1 MTDEITSLKA
11 QIDQLEIALEKKDL
25 EIITYLDKI
34 DYLED
39 NNMKLELLVSD
50 EKSDKNGTKKQ
61 LINSILTIKFKEK
74 EKELR
79 NLKDSMGFLRKEKI
93 RLQQELEK
101 FTKKTNSSVII
112 IEEKKK
118 PPFEDLVS
126 ELQGKINKQKILITK
141 LMQKNEKRDKL
152 NERLIKNDMEIEIS
166 KSEPSENVS
175 LIVEKSEN
183 NEILYNLTEELQ
195 KKLIKTKQQV
205 VLLEKKLAECKKKV
219 KKGGKS

>member
-1 MTDEITSLKA
+1 MTDEKTSLKA

-205 VLLEKKLAECKKKV
+205 VLLKKELAECKKQV

>member
-1 MTDEITSLKA
+1 MTDEKTSLKA
-11 QIDQLEIALEKKDL
+11 QIDQLEMALEKKDL
-25 EIITYLDKI
+25 EIITYLNKI

-141 LMQKNEKRDKL
+141 LMQKNRKRDEL

-175 LIVEKSEN
+175 LMVEKSEN

-195 KKLIKTKQQV
+195 RKLIKTKQQV

>member
-205 VLLEKKLAECKKKV
+205 VLLKKELAECKKQV

>member
-34 DYLED
+34 EYLED

-50 EKSDKNGTKKQ
+50 EKSNMNGKKTQ
-61 LINSILTIKFKEK
+61 LMGSILAIKLKEK

-79 NLKDSMGFLRKEKI
+79 DLKDSMGFLRKEKI
-93 RLQQELEK
+93 RLQQELKK

-112 IEEKKK
+112 IEEKKT
-118 PPFEDLVS
+118 PPFEDLLS
-126 ELQGKINKQKILITK
+126 DLQGKINKQKILITK
-141 LMQKNEKRDKL
+141 LMQKNRKRDEL
-152 NERLIKNDMEIEIS
+152 NERLIKNDMEIEAS
-166 KSEPSENVS
+166 KSGPSENVR
-175 LIVEKSEN
+175 LMVEKNEN

-205 VLLEKKLAECKKKV
+205 VLLEKKLAECKKQV
-219 KKGGKS
+219 KKGGKT